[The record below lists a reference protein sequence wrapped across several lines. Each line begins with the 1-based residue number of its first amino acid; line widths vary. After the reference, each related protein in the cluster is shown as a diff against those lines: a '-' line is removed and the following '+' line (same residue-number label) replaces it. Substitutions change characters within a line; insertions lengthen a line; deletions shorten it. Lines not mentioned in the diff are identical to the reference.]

1 MVLVN
6 KYIVQVRLSEHAP
19 ANAWQQIQQQLDV
32 LPGCWQL
39 DGQQIL
45 AVPGT
50 SSIDACMLAM
60 SLAEKLDWFSQSVTS
75 MDLVRVVEVDDL
87 KRLFNQMQIRPE

>member
-6 KYIVQVRLSEHAP
+6 QYIVQVRLSEHAP
-19 ANAWQQIQQQLDV
+19 ANAWQQIQQVLDV

-39 DGQQIL
+39 DGEQIL

-50 SSIDACMLAM
+50 SSIDTCMLAM
-60 SLAEKLDWFSQSVTS
+60 SLAEKLDWFARCVTQ
-75 MDLVRVVEVDDL
+75 MDLLRVVEVDDL
-87 KRLFNQMQIRPE
+87 KRLFNQMRS